1 MKTIPRIQN
10 IYRPEATRIED
21 YKEVE
26 RKFNTEE
33 LTIQASRCMDCGI
46 PFCHGLGC
54 PLGNVIPEMNDAVKH
69 ENWKLAWEILSETSN
84 MPEFTSR
91 VCPALCENACTK
103 NIENVP
109 VMIRQLE
116 KSVVENAFEFG
127 YVKQI
132 TPETKTGKSV
142 AVVGAGPSGL
152 YMAFELFKKGHNVT
166 VYEKRKYAGGL
177 LRYGIPDFKLEKNV
191 IERRID
197 ILKASGI
204 EFQFNTEIGKDIS
217 AEYLKKKYDATV
229 LAIGTPVPR
238 DLQVKGREL
247 KNIHFALEFLSG
259 QNMFIGK
266 EVNKLPIDVKG
277 KDVVIIGGGDTGSDC
292 LGTSIRQKAANVTQ
306 IEIMPEPPKERSAS
320 TPWPDWPYELKTS
333 SSHKEGGTRLWAK
346 VVKECHGSN
355 GVVTSID
362 IVDAAWE
369 FSPEG
374 RPVSFKEVEGTLTNI
389 KADYIFIAMGFLG
402 VDGNSFIKDLHLE
415 ADKRGRVEGAA
426 AQGIFTCGDMRTG
439 QSLVVRAMANAKQTA
454 KDVDN
459 YLKGL

>member
-10 IYRPEATRIED
+10 IYRPEATRVED
-21 YKEVE
+21 YNEVE
-26 RKFNTEE
+26 RKFNTDE
-33 LTIQASRCMDCGI
+33 LTMQASRCMDCGI

-54 PLGNVIPEMNDAVKH
+54 PLGNVVPEMNEAARTL
-69 ENWKLAWEILSETSN
+69 NWKRAWEILSETSN

-116 KSVVENAFEFG
+116 KAVIENAFENG

-132 TPETKTGKSV
+132 VPESKSGKSV

-152 YMAFELFKKGHNVT
+152 YMAFELYKKGHNVT

-177 LRYGIPDFKLEKNV
+177 LRYGIPDFKLEKHI

-204 EFQFNTEIGKDIS
+204 DFQFNTEIGKDIS
-217 AEYLKKKYDATV
+217 AEYLNKKYDATV

-238 DLQVKGREL
+238 DLQIKGREL

-266 EVNKLPIDVKG
+266 EVSKLPIDVKG

-292 LGTSIRQKAANVTQ
+292 LGTSIRQKAANITQ

-346 VVKECHGSN
+346 VVKEFHGTN
-355 GVVTSID
+355 GAVSSID

-369 FSPEG
+369 FSPDG
-374 RPVSFKEVEGTLTNI
+374 RPLSFKEVEGTLTNI
-389 KADYIFIAMGFLG
+389 KADYVFIAMGFLG
-402 VDGNSFIKDLHLE
+402 VDSSSFIKDLNLE
-415 ADKRGRVEGAA
+415 ADKRGRVEGNPS
-426 AQGIFTCGDMRTG
+426 QGIFTCGDMKTG
-439 QSLVVRAMANAKQTA
+439 QSLVVRAMANAKETA
-454 KDVDN
+454 KEVDN
-459 YLKGL
+459 YLKGI

>member
-1 MKTIPRIQN
+1 MKTIARIEN
-10 IYRPEATRIED
+10 IYRPETTRIKD
-21 YKEVE
+21 YKDVE
-26 RKFNTEE
+26 REFSIDE
-33 LTIQASRCMDCGI
+33 LVSQASRCMDCGI

-54 PLGNVIPEMNDAVKH
+54 PLENVIPEMNAAVEE
-69 ENWKLAWEILSETSN
+69 ENWQLAWDILSSTSN

-91 VCPALCENACTK
+91 VCPALCENTCTK

-116 KSVVENAFEFG
+116 KAVVENAFKFG

-132 TPETKTGKSV
+132 TPNKKTGKNV

-152 YMAFELFKKGHNVT
+152 YMAFELFKMGHNVV

-177 LRYGIPDFKLEKNV
+177 LRYGIPDFKLEKDI
-191 IERRID
+191 IERRIE

-247 KNIHFALEFLSG
+247 QNIHFALEFLSG

-266 EVNKLPIDVKG
+266 EIDKLPIDVSG

-292 LGTSIRQKAANVTQ
+292 LGTSIRQGAKNVTQ
-306 IEIMPEPPKERSAS
+306 IEIMPEPPKNRSTA

-333 SSHKEGGTRLWAK
+333 SSHKEGGVRLWAK
-346 VVKECHGSN
+346 VVKECHGTN
-355 GVVTSID
+355 GAVSSID
-362 IVDAAWE
+362 IVDADWE
-369 FSPEG
+369 YSPEG
-374 RPVSFKEVEGTLTNI
+374 RPTSFKEVEGSLQNI

-402 VDGNSFIKDLHLE
+402 VDNNSFIKDLGLE
-415 ADKRGRVEGAA
+415 ADKRGRVEGLEN
-426 AQGIFTCGDMRTG
+426 QGIFTCGDMKTG
-439 QSLVVRAMANAKQTA
+439 QSLVVHAMTNAKKMA
-454 KDVDN
+454 INVNN
-459 YLKGL
+459 YLRGL

>member
-229 LAIGTPVPR
+229 LAIGT
-238 DLQVKGREL
+238 
-247 KNIHFALEFLSG
+247 
-259 QNMFIGK
+259 
-266 EVNKLPIDVKG
+266 
-277 KDVVIIGGGDTGSDC
+277 
-292 LGTSIRQKAANVTQ
+292 
-306 IEIMPEPPKERSAS
+306 
-320 TPWPDWPYELKTS
+320 
-333 SSHKEGGTRLWAK
+333 
-346 VVKECHGSN
+346 
-355 GVVTSID
+355 
-362 IVDAAWE
+362 
-369 FSPEG
+369 
-374 RPVSFKEVEGTLTNI
+374 
-389 KADYIFIAMGFLG
+389 
-402 VDGNSFIKDLHLE
+402 
-415 ADKRGRVEGAA
+415 
-426 AQGIFTCGDMRTG
+426 
-439 QSLVVRAMANAKQTA
+439 
-454 KDVDN
+454 
-459 YLKGL
+459 

>member
-374 RPVSFKEVEGTLTNI
+374 RPLSFKEVEGTLTNI

>member
-1 MKTIPRIQN
+1 MKTIQRIQN

-21 YKEVE
+21 YNEVE

-33 LTIQASRCMDCGI
+33 LTMQASRCMDCGI
-46 PFCHGLGC
+46 PFCHGIGC
-54 PLGNVIPEMNDAVKH
+54 PLGNVIPEMNEALRTL
-69 ENWKLAWEILSETSN
+69 NWKRAWEILSETSN

-91 VCPALCENACTK
+91 VCPALCENTCTK
-103 NIENVP
+103 NIENIP

-116 KSVVENAFEFG
+116 KSVIENAFTNG

-132 TPETKTGKSV
+132 VPKNKSGKNV
-142 AVVGAGPSGL
+142 AIVGAGPAGL
-152 YMAFELFKKGHNVT
+152 YMAFELYKKGHNVT

-177 LRYGIPDFKLEKNV
+177 LRYGIPDFKLEKNI

-204 EFQFNTEIGKDIS
+204 DFQFNTEIGKDIS
-217 AEYLKKKYDATV
+217 ASYLHNKFDATV

-238 DLQVKGREL
+238 DLQIKGRQL

-266 EVNKLPIDVKG
+266 EINKLPIDVLG

-292 LGTSIRQKAANVTQ
+292 LGTSIRQKATNITQ

-346 VVKECHGSN
+346 IVKEFHGSN
-355 GVVTSID
+355 GIVTSID
-362 IVDAAWE
+362 IADAAWE
-369 FSPEG
+369 FSPDG
-374 RPVSFKEVEGTLTNI
+374 KPLSFKEIENTTTNI
-389 KADYIFIAMGFLG
+389 KADYVFIAMGFLG
-402 VDGNSFIKDLHLE
+402 VDNNSFIKDLRLE
-415 ADKRGRVEGAA
+415 SDKRGRVEGISS
-426 AQGIFTCGDMRTG
+426 QGIFTCGDMRTG

-454 KDVDN
+454 IEVDN
-459 YLKGL
+459 YLNGI

>member
-10 IYRPEATRIED
+10 IYRPEATRVED
-21 YKEVE
+21 YNEVE
-26 RKFNTEE
+26 RKFNTDE
-33 LTIQASRCMDCGI
+33 LTMQASRCMDCGI

-54 PLGNVIPEMNDAVKH
+54 PLGNVIPEMNEAARTL
-69 ENWKLAWEILSETSN
+69 NWKRAWEILSETSN

-116 KSVVENAFEFG
+116 KAVIENAFENG

-132 TPETKTGKSV
+132 VPESKSGKSV

-152 YMAFELFKKGHNVT
+152 YMAFELYKKGHNVT

-177 LRYGIPDFKLEKNV
+177 LRYGIPDFKLEKHI

-204 EFQFNTEIGKDIS
+204 DFQFNTEIGKDIS
-217 AEYLKKKYDATV
+217 AEYLNKKYDATV

-238 DLQVKGREL
+238 DLQIKGREL

-266 EVNKLPIDVKG
+266 EVSKLPIDVKG

-292 LGTSIRQKAANVTQ
+292 LGTSIRQKAANITQ

-346 VVKECHGSN
+346 VVKKFHGTN
-355 GVVTSID
+355 GAVSSID

-369 FSPEG
+369 FSPDG
-374 RPVSFKEVEGTLTNI
+374 RPLSFKEVEGTLTNI
-389 KADYIFIAMGFLG
+389 KADYVFIAMGFLG
-402 VDGNSFIKDLHLE
+402 VDSSSFIKDLNLE
-415 ADKRGRVEGAA
+415 ADKRGRVEGNPS
-426 AQGIFTCGDMRTG
+426 QGIFTCGDMKTG
-439 QSLVVRAMANAKQTA
+439 QSLVVRAMANAKETA
-454 KDVDN
+454 KEVDK
-459 YLKGL
+459 YLKGI